1 MFDFKDVLR
10 HSNLF
15 QVLKIMPFCLSFPG
29 SDPTVRLL
37 AVLALEAM
45 GPEIVYEQEAHATKL
60 SVKKQPYSLGLFR
73 MRGLSWLSFI

>member
-15 QVLKIMPFCLSFPG
+15 QVLEIMPFCLSFPG

-60 SVKKQPYSLGLFR
+60 SVKKTTLFFGLISYE
-73 MRGLSWLSFI
+73 GA